1 VKLLRDYQDRIIRFT
16 DERLQHI
23 LEHPEMKRMSRQ
35 IEETLANPEKVIQST
50 GDPDASLYYRLYSRT
65 LVGSK
70 QLCVVVKT
78 GQHDAFVVTAY
89 LTDKI
94 KRGEVIWPK
103 KA

>member
-1 VKLLRDYQDRIIRFT
+1 
-16 DERLQHI
+16 
-23 LEHPEMKRMSRQ
+23 MKRMSRQ
-35 IEETLANPEKVIQST
+35 IEETLADPEKVIQSI
-50 GDPDASLYYRLYSRT
+50 GDPDASLYYRLYPRT

-70 QLCVVVKT
+70 QLCVVVKA